1 MSDEPITDH
10 PAAIRFTPPGKAMGL
25 PDDAFNVQGYRAS
38 SSAPCAVCG
47 EPMSRHAAYEF
58 QDEEGNPIEGQPY

>member
-1 MSDEPITDH
+1 
-10 PAAIRFTPPGKAMGL
+10 MGL